1 MVIDGI
7 FYCRDNAVFSV
18 SASNKLSCT
27 LSGQCFEIGNKNIPP
42 NRQRLLE
49 ERYQRIGNI
58 KYAIFVRKIQM
69 NNIEQNKQIDFYN
82 KVTSLLKEARE
93 SVVRSVNKQW
103 FIPIWKQVE

>member
-1 MVIDGI
+1 
-7 FYCRDNAVFSV
+7 
-18 SASNKLSCT
+18 
-27 LSGQCFEIGNKNIPP
+27 
-42 NRQRLLE
+42 
-49 ERYQRIGNI
+49 
-58 KYAIFVRKIQM
+58 M